1 MFILVIKNSEN
12 VEIKL
17 IIHTIFIVFAESI
30 TVFSLYVSNIY
41 HSFFPLEAILS
52 QIVTT
57 NVLIRNPNICAID
70 IKDECNFFCG
80 GKLSIGVWIL
90 AYQLLGCL
98 LTFCFPP
105 LVQFHIDELC
115 SNSNCM
121 SSLNI

>member
-70 IKDECNFFCG
+70 IKD
-80 GKLSIGVWIL
+80 
-90 AYQLLGCL
+90 
-98 LTFCFPP
+98 
-105 LVQFHIDELC
+105 
-115 SNSNCM
+115 
-121 SSLNI
+121 

>member
-57 NVLIRNPNICAID
+57 NVLIHNPNICAID
-70 IKDECNFFCG
+70 IKDECNFFLWWKIEYRSVDLG
-80 GKLSIGVWIL
+80 IPAAGLPPYIL
-90 AYQLLGCL
+90 
-98 LTFCFPP
+98 FPSTSP
-105 LVQFHIDELC
+105 I
-115 SNSNCM
+115 SY
-121 SSLNI
+121 